1 VKKLS
6 VCVLFG
12 GMSPEHEVSLRS
24 AEAVLNNIDHKKYN
38 VFPVG
43 IAKDGD
49 WILFGG
55 TDYSMLPTGAWQQH
69 PKNRR
74 AAMSPVR
81 GQGLL
86 SFEGDCVVR
95 EWIDVVFPVLHGENG
110 EDGAMQG
117 LLKLAGIPYVGPHV
131 AASAV
136 AMDKTLTKLVVDHA
150 GVPQAAWHLV
160 RRGELSNHMDNI
172 LDVLE
177 KKFRYPMFVK
187 PAGTGSSVGVSK
199 ATDRDALDRALT
211 NAAKFDEKILV
222 EEFIHGREIEVAVMG
237 NENPVASICG
247 EIDSGADFYDYDAK
261 YVTDT
266 SRAYIPAR
274 IPADVQE
281 AVREYAVKVYSAI
294 GCQGLSRV
302 DFFVTYEDNR
312 VVFNEINT
320 LPGFTSI
327 SMYPKLFAASG
338 IQYSQLIDLLLQLA
352 QEACE

>member
-1 VKKLS
+1 MKKLS
-6 VCVLFG
+6 VCILFG
-12 GMSPEHEVSLRS
+12 GRSPEHAVSLRS

-43 IAKDGD
+43 ITRDGD

-55 TDYSMLPTGAWQQH
+55 KDYSLLPTGAWEQH
-69 PKNRR
+69 PHNRR
-74 AAMSPVR
+74 AAISPVR

-117 LLKLAGIPYVGPHV
+117 LMQLAGIPYVGPHV
-131 AASAV
+131 SASAV

-160 RRGELSNHMDNI
+160 RRSDLKNHVEKI
-172 LDVLE
+172 LDTLE
-177 KKFRYPMFVK
+177 KKFSYPMFVK

-199 ATDRDALDRALT
+199 ATDREALVKALT
-211 NAAKFDEKILV
+211 GAAEFDDKILV

-237 NENPVASICG
+237 NDSPVASICG

-266 SRAYIPAR
+266 SRAYVPAR
-274 IPADVQE
+274 ISEETQE
-281 AVREYAVKVYSAI
+281 MVREAAVKVYTAI

-302 DFFVTYEDNR
+302 DFFVTYEGER
-312 VVFNEINT
+312 IVFNEINT

-338 IQYSQLIDLLLQLA
+338 IPYSQLIDELLMLA
-352 QEACE
+352 MEAGK